1 MERFRKRENEIRR
14 NEDNKW
20 LKRLK
25 EDEAK
30 EGTTFGGDNCTIVLT
45 RI

>member
-1 MERFRKRENEIRR
+1 MERFRKREKEMRR

-25 EDEAK
+25 EDEGK
-30 EGTTFGGDNCTIVLT
+30 EGTNFGGDNCRIVLT